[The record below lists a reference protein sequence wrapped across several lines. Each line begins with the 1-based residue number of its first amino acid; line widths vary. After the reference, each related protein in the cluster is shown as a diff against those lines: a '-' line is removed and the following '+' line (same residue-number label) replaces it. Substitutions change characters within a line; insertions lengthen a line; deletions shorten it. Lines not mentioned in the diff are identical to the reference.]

1 MINSVEDD
9 EFDVQSGLQS
19 AWAVTFCILYILVM
33 VIRCVDISKYIYQ
46 YLQYILYLPASLVFY
61 LVTVRAVALEV
72 RAHNTTYLLVMLLF
86 FAAVIEFGVIVG
98 GDISCQL
105 VSEI

>member
-33 VIRCVDISKYIYQ
+33 VIRCADISRYIHK
-46 YLQYILYLPASLVFY
+46 YLQYL
-61 LVTVRAVALEV
+61 
-72 RAHNTTYLLVMLLF
+72 
-86 FAAVIEFGVIVG
+86 
-98 GDISCQL
+98 
-105 VSEI
+105 